1 MTFVVL
7 CPLAEDTMQLKL
19 ADATQILQRTPA
31 TLTAMVAGVPEPWL
45 KCNEGSGTWSTYD
58 IVGHLIH
65 GELTDW
71 IPRVRII
78 LDRGEAQAFEPFDR
92 FAQFREDQSR
102 PISALLDQFTF
113 MRAENVA
120 ILQNL
125 KLTCDDLS
133 RRGTHPELGQ
143 VTLGQ
148 LISSWVVHDM
158 SHLSQVARVTAKQ
171 YCHEV
176 GPWRQYMS
184 ILKS

>member
-1 MTFVVL
+1 
-7 CPLAEDTMQLKL
+7 MQLKL
-19 ADATQILQRTPA
+19 AEATQILTRTPA
-31 TLTAMVAGVPEPWL
+31 TLNAIIAGVPETWL
-45 KCNEGSGTWSTYD
+45 KCNEGSGTWSAYD

-78 LDRGEAQAFEPFDR
+78 LERGEAQAFEPFDR
-92 FAQFREDQSR
+92 FAQFREDQAR
-102 PISALLDQFTF
+102 PISALLDQFAF

-125 KLTCDDLS
+125 NLTSDDLA
-133 RRGTHPELGQ
+133 RRGTHPELGP